1 MLDPFNAGLPALPTV
16 PRVLAALGADLGALR
31 PAAEIAAAL
40 RTFTLPPLIDP
51 DALAAIERSFA
62 PLRQAVE
69 AMRAPA
75 ALPSLV

>member
-16 PRVLAALGADLGALR
+16 PSVLAALGADLGALR

-62 PLRQAVE
+62 LIRGARE
-69 AMRAPA
+69 TMRGFPTVPTT
-75 ALPSLV
+75 L